1 MKSNAGAGLFTKDLA
16 VTKGEI
22 IAILRMDNNPAGKWL
37 VQNDQGKSE
46 CLLFVCYLLHT
57 HVCVCVCVCVF
68 VCMCTHMCV
77 CVFVLFMVFHK

>member
-46 CLLFVCYLLHT
+46 CLLFVCYLSHT
-57 HVCVCVCVCVF
+57 THTCVCVCGVCVH
-68 VCMCTHMCV
+68 VHTCV
-77 CVFVLFMVFHK
+77 CVYVCAFHGFP